1 MQPTRSRLERG
12 FTLIEALVALLLA
25 SAGLL
30 GVARLQ
36 VAVLGD
42 GTGVVQQAEAQR
54 LLSSKIEEFRSL
66 SAAQLSTVVSGTDR
80 VVDPVAKTEFSRQ
93 WTLSAASGSR
103 QRLATV
109 SVGWSDRRGEARTV
123 QATTLVDGPEGLS
136 AVALTQPMS
145 PGQTL
150 RGPLDRNVDVPL
162 KANLVGDGRS
172 VFSIRTTV
180 GSTISFVVDDVSG
193 RVVLRCTSVPTTTQ
207 LLNQTAPG
215 CSPYNGVL
223 VSGFIGGV
231 NQTVSIGLLGLSIDI
246 LRYPIGIDT
255 ASVTGTDT
263 SRNIECEY
271 SEAYRGGSLIS
282 VAVNDSDTFRYTCA
296 IPLSA
301 NSAGWSGFIN
311 MGGGLS
317 LLTLRTVRVCR
328 YRYPDAPDTDPNRR
342 NVQAYR
348 NVTQSLFN
356 QNYVIST
363 GPTCSQIDSS
373 LLVEHQICTPL
384 TLVCSRARS

>member
-1 MQPTRSRLERG
+1 MQPLRRRHRG

-42 GTGVVQQAEAQR
+42 STGVAQQTEAQR
-54 LLSSKIEEFRSL
+54 LLSNKIEEFRSL
-66 SAAQLSTVVSGTDR
+66 TAAQLSTLTDGADQAL
-80 VVDPVAKTEFSRQ
+80 DPVSNTPFSRQ
-93 WTLSAASGSR
+93 WTVSTAGGAR

-109 SVGWSDRRGEARTV
+109 SVGWTDRRGEARTV
-123 QATTLVDGPEGLS
+123 QASTLVDGPEGLS

-145 PGQTL
+145 AAQTL

-162 KANLVGDGRS
+162 KADLVGDGRS
-172 VFSIRTTV
+172 VFSINTPGGR
-180 GSTISFVVDDVSG
+180 ISYVVDDISG
-193 RVVLRCTSVPTTTQ
+193 RVVLRCTTTPTTTQ
-207 LLNQTAPG
+207 LLNQAAPG

-231 NQTVSIGLLGLSIDI
+231 NQTVSVGLLGLSIGI
-246 LRYPIGIDT
+246 LRYPNGIDT
-255 ASVTGTDT
+255 ASVSGTDT

-271 SEAYRGGSLIS
+271 AEAYRAGSFIS
-282 VAVNDSDTFRYTCA
+282 VAINDSDTYRYTCA
-296 IPLSA
+296 LPLTA

-317 LLTLRTVRVCR
+317 LLTLSTVRVCR
-328 YRYPDAPDTDPNRR
+328 YRYPEAPDTDPNRR
-342 NVQAYR
+342 NVQGYR
-348 NVTQSLFN
+348 NVTESLFN

-363 GPTCSQIDSS
+363 GRTCSQIDSS
-373 LLVEHQICTPL
+373 LLVEHQVCTPL
-384 TLVCSRARS
+384 TLLCSRARS

>member
-1 MQPTRSRLERG
+1 MQPMRRRHRG

-30 GVARLQ
+30 GIARLQ
-36 VAVLGD
+36 AAVLGD
-42 GTGVVQQAEAQR
+42 GTGVAQQTEAQR
-54 LLSSKIEEFRSL
+54 LLSNKIEEFRSL
-66 SAAQLSTVVSGTDR
+66 PSAQLSTLANGSDLAL
-80 VVDPVAKTEFSRQ
+80 DPVSKTEFSRQ
-93 WTLSAASGSR
+93 WTVTTANGAR

-109 SVGWSDRRGEARTV
+109 SVGWTDRRGEARTV
-123 QATTLVDGPEGLS
+123 QASTLVDGPEGLS

-145 PGQTL
+145 FGQTL

-172 VFSIRTTV
+172 VFSIRTTA

-193 RVVLRCTSVPTTTQ
+193 RVVLRCTSFPTTTQ
-207 LLNQTAPG
+207 LINQTAAG

-231 NQTVSIGLLGLSIDI
+231 NQTVSVGLLGLSIGI
-246 LRYPIGIDT
+246 LRYPNGIDT
-255 ASVTGTDT
+255 SSVSGTDT

-271 SEAYRGGSLIS
+271 AEAYRAGSFIS
-282 VAVNDSDTFRYTCA
+282 VAVNDSDTYRYTCA
-296 IPLSA
+296 VPLAA

-317 LLTLRTVRVCR
+317 LLTLSTVRVCR
-328 YRYPDAPDTDPNRR
+328 YRYPEAPDTDPNRR
-342 NVQAYR
+342 NVQGYR
-348 NVTQSLFN
+348 NVTESLFN

-373 LLVEHQICTPL
+373 LLVEHQVCTPL
-384 TLVCSRARS
+384 TLLCSRARS

>member
-1 MQPTRSRLERG
+1 MQPMRSRHRG

-42 GTGVVQQAEAQR
+42 STGVAQQTEAQR
-54 LLSSKIEEFRSL
+54 LLSNKIEEFRSL
-66 SAAQLSTVVSGTDR
+66 TAAQLSTLTNGADQAL
-80 VVDPVAKTEFSRQ
+80 DPVSNTPFSRQ
-93 WTLSAASGSR
+93 WTVSTAGGAR

-109 SVGWSDRRGEARTV
+109 SVGWTDRRGEARTV
-123 QATTLVDGPEGLS
+123 QASTLVDGPEGLS

-145 PGQTL
+145 AAQTL

-162 KANLVGDGRS
+162 KADLVGDGRS
-172 VFSIRTTV
+172 VFSINTPGGR
-180 GSTISFVVDDVSG
+180 ISYVVDDISG
-193 RVVLRCTSVPTTTQ
+193 RVVLRCTTTPTTTQ
-207 LLNQTAPG
+207 LLNQAAPG

-231 NQTVSIGLLGLSIDI
+231 NQTVSVGLLGLSIGI
-246 LRYPIGIDT
+246 LRYPNGIDT
-255 ASVTGTDT
+255 ASVSGTDT

-271 SEAYRGGSLIS
+271 AEAYRAGSFIS
-282 VAVNDSDTFRYTCA
+282 VAINDSDTYRYTCA
-296 IPLSA
+296 LPLTA

-317 LLTLRTVRVCR
+317 LLTLSTVRVCR
-328 YRYPDAPDTDPNRR
+328 YRYPEAPDTDSNRR
-342 NVQAYR
+342 NVQGYR
-348 NVTQSLFN
+348 NVTESLFN

-363 GPTCSQIDSS
+363 GRTCSQIDSS
-373 LLVEHQICTPL
+373 LLVEHQVCTPL
-384 TLVCSRARS
+384 TLLCSRARS

>member
-1 MQPTRSRLERG
+1 MRSRHRG

-42 GTGVVQQAEAQR
+42 GTGVAQQTEAQR
-54 LLSSKIEEFRSL
+54 LLSNKIEEFRSL
-66 SAAQLSTVVSGTDR
+66 TATQLSTLANGSDLAL
-80 VVDPVAKTEFSRQ
+80 DPVSNTEFSRQ
-93 WTLSAASGSR
+93 WTVTSASGAR
-103 QRLATV
+103 QLLATV
-109 SVGWSDRRGEARTV
+109 SVGWTDRRGEARTV
-123 QATTLVDGPEGLS
+123 QASTLVDGPEGLS

-145 PGQTL
+145 SAQTV

-172 VFSIRTTV
+172 VFSINTPGGR
-180 GSTISFVVDDVSG
+180 ISFVVDDVSG
-193 RVVLRCTSVPTTTQ
+193 RVVLRCTTTPTTTQ

-231 NQTVSIGLLGLSIDI
+231 NQTVSVGLLGLSIGI
-246 LRYPIGIDT
+246 LRYPNGIDT
-255 ASVTGTDT
+255 ASVSGTDT

-271 SEAYRGGSLIS
+271 AEAYRSGSFVS
-282 VAVNDSDTFRYTCA
+282 VAINDSDTYRYTCA
-296 IPLSA
+296 LPLTA

-317 LLTLRTVRVCR
+317 LLTLSTVRVCR
-328 YRYPDAPDTDPNRR
+328 YRYPEAPDTDSNRR
-342 NVQAYR
+342 NVQGYR
-348 NVTQSLFN
+348 NVTESLFN

-363 GPTCSQIDSS
+363 GSTCSQIDSS
-373 LLVEHQICTPL
+373 LLVEHQVCTPL
-384 TLVCSRARS
+384 TLLCSRARS